1 MDQRFHMRL
10 ERNDTHDC
18 YILYPCGHI
27 ETHADI
33 QSFIDEYV
41 RLFEPLG
48 RKVDIIIVLDMF
60 SVATAAAEAW
70 SLARKAMVER
80 FTNISVRVS
89 SGGNLAFFLKKNAA
103 TNSKYV
109 DYEEDIVSAIEML
122 QQKRREQRVTA
133 STKKAQSA

>member
-1 MDQRFHMRL
+1 MDRFHMRL

-27 ETHADI
+27 ETQADV
-33 QSFIDEYV
+33 QCFIDEYV

-48 RKVDIIIVLDMF
+48 RKVDIVIVLDMF
-60 SVATAAAEAW
+60 SVAPAAAESW

-103 TNSKYV
+103 ANSKYV
-109 DYEEDIVSAIEML
+109 DYEEDIVSAIELL
-122 QQKRREQRVTA
+122 QQKRREQRASAPAKKTQTA
-133 STKKAQSA
+133 